1 VIVTGCHTVGTRVNG
16 IDNFDTVNASLYRG
30 AQPSREGIEELK
42 RRGVRTVVNLRD
54 DANPDERQWAD
65 QAGMRYVVIPMSPM
79 KVEPA
84 KVAAFLDEM
93 KQSPQPVF
101 VHCRQGRDRTGLEV
115 AVYRIVEDDWSRE
128 AALKELYAHGYHWA
142 VFPGIARYVKTFDP
156 KQYKG
161 VDAVVTSPE

>member
-1 VIVTGCHTVGTRVNG
+1 
-16 IDNFDTVNASLYRG
+16 
-30 AQPSREGIEELK
+30 
-42 RRGVRTVVNLRD
+42 
-54 DANPDERQWAD
+54 
-65 QAGMRYVVIPMSPM
+65 MRYVVIPMSPM

-93 KQSPQPVF
+93 KQSPRPVF

-128 AALKELYAHGYHWA
+128 AALNELYAHGYHWA
-142 VFPGIARYVKTFDP
+142 VFPGIARYLKTFDP

-161 VDAVVTSPE
+161 GDAVVTSPE